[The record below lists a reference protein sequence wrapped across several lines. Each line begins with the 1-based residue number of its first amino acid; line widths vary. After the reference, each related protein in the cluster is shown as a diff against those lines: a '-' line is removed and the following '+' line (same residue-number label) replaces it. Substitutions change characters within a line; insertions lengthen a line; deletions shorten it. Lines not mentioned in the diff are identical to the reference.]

1 MTVRRILYGVPADI
15 PRQRKTDFGNLP
27 FDTELKDFHIAKIE
41 ERANYEKRKASFQM
55 VIDDVYAIGKG
66 RLVGRPRY

>member
-1 MTVRRILYGVPADI
+1 MTLFIDI
-15 PRQRKTDFGNLP
+15 GCFYRQIVDFLP
-27 FDTELKDFHIAKIE
+27 QIKRLKDFHIAKIE

-66 RLVGRPRY
+66 YLVGRPR